1 MRKRTMLVLFLL
13 LFGYAVADEG
23 MWLLTQLN
31 QLELQKKGLQ
41 IPVSEIYNPD
51 GTGLT
56 DAVVWLGGC
65 TSSFVSANGLL
76 VTNHHCAY
84 GALQRASTMGTV
96 NYIEEGFQAG
106 SYEEELPAPGQS
118 AFVLLG
124 LTDVTDE
131 VLKNVKGENDPVKR
145 ADKLEKAIAK
155 MVETEE
161 GGKSDISVRIV
172 PMFQG
177 RKYHKYVY
185 RRYDDVR
192 IVFAP
197 PVSVGKYGGEI
208 DNWMWPRHTGDFTF
222 MRVYSAPDGSG
233 AAFNKENVP
242 VQPKNYLR
250 IAGSDLKEGDFTFIL
265 GFPGNTTRYRTSFSV
280 EHNLNFV
287 YPNTIKDF
295 QDIINIMDKLAEQ
308 DPAAEIKMAG
318 MKAGLANT
326 MKNFQGKVD
335 GMTKTDFIARKK
347 AFEQELSAFIN
358 SDKKLKKEFG
368 EVLPKISAEYNSLN
382 ASRELD
388 DALNSF
394 GRLSGSMLG
403 LANTIFTTVDELAK
417 PEKDREPGFSMN
429 QVTRTKDRLK
439 FTFASY
445 YEPFDMAVFERTL
458 NKPGVQNLE
467 AVKSVLNGRDIK
479 SFVAEAYASTQLK
492 NPEFAQS
499 LFEKTPAD
507 LKALNDPFMNLVI
520 ALQPQRKISRERNE
534 KFAATI
540 DLLRQ
545 KYIEALLAWKGESG
559 MYPDANGTIRFTYG
573 EVAGYEPADA
583 VVYEP
588 FTSLAGVVEKNTGA
602 EPFNAPQKLIDLS
615 HSKNFGRW
623 TDPELNDVP
632 VAFTHRCDIT
642 GGNSGSPV
650 MNAKGELIGLAFD
663 GNYEAMT
670 GDWQYDYE
678 IQRTISV
685 DIRYVLFIVEKFG
698 GAAHLLKEMN
708 L

>member
-1 MRKRTMLVLFLL
+1 MRKQTTLVLLL
-13 LFGYAVADEG
+13 LMFGFAAADEG

-31 QLELQKKGLQ
+31 QLDLEKKGLQ
-41 IPVSEIYNPD
+41 IPVSDIYNPD

-65 TSSFVSANGLL
+65 TSSFVSPNGLL

-96 NYIEEGFQAG
+96 NYIDDGFHAA

-131 VLKNVKGENDPVKR
+131 VLQNVKGEKDPLKR
-145 ADKLEKAIAK
+145 SEKLEKVIAE
-155 MVETEE
+155 MVEAEE
-161 GGKSDISVRIV
+161 AGKTDLSVRIV

-177 RKYHKYVY
+177 MKYHKYVY

-197 PVSVGKYGGEI
+197 PASVGKYGGDI

-233 AAFNKENVP
+233 AAFSKDNVP

-280 EHNLNFV
+280 EHNLNFT

-295 QDIINIMDKLAEQ
+295 QEIINIMDELSKV

-318 MKAGLANT
+318 MKAGLGNT
-326 MKNFQGKVD
+326 MKNFQGQVD

-347 AFEQELSAFIN
+347 AFEQELTAFVN
-358 SDKKLKKEFG
+358 SDKKLKKEYG
-368 EVLPKISAEYNSLN
+368 DVLNKISAEYASLN
-382 ASRELD
+382 ATRVLD

-394 GRLSGSMLG
+394 GRLSGSMFG
-403 LANTIFTTVDELAK
+403 VANTIFTTVDELAK
-417 PEKDREPGFSMN
+417 PEKDREPGFNPKMVS
-429 QVTRTKDRLK
+429 RTKDRLK
-439 FTFASY
+439 FTYSSY
-445 YEPFDMAVFERTL
+445 YEPFDIAIFERTL

-467 AVKSVLNGRDIK
+467 AVKAVLNGHDVK
-479 SFVAEAYASTQLK
+479 SFAAEAYASTQLK
-492 NPEFAQS
+492 NLEFAQS
-499 LFEKTPAD
+499 LFEKTPAE
-507 LKALNDPFMNLVI
+507 LKALNDPFINLVI
-520 ALQPQRKISRERNE
+520 ALQPQRKASRERGE
-534 KFAATI
+534 KFGANI

-545 KYIEALLAWKGESG
+545 KYIEVLLAWKGESG

-602 EPFNAPQKLIDLS
+602 EPFDAPQKLVDLYN
-615 HSKNFGRW
+615 SKDFGRW
-623 TDPELNDVP
+623 TDPELKEVP

-698 GAAHLLKEMN
+698 GAGHLLQEMN